1 MNTNWIV
8 LWLLATSLLLAAC
21 TQQQD
26 KDLQAIE
33 ALEAQLTQQFEQAAA
48 DSLLARYSAY
58 ERAYPEDTSRVA
70 AYRFASARLLLQ
82 LQRYEAS
89 AARLLELLRS
99 RQGSARA
106 AQLLAE
112 IYETKLD
119 QSQTALAVRQAM
131 VQTWPQDSLSQA
143 MSASLVAMPPI
154 QARLDTLLLK
164 LISPEDG
171 SISYTIADTYM
182 QQAEAFAA
190 VAGPVD
196 LSARLLYKA
205 AEIARALQA
214 YPRAVANYQWIAQQF
229 PKTEWGAKASFM
241 MAFTYDEDLQQLE
254 PARKAYEAFL
264 AMYPDDPFA
273 SDAAMLLDN
282 LGKSDA
288 EIMEKFQQ

>member
-1 MNTNWIV
+1 MTTNRITW
-8 LWLLATSLLLAAC
+8 WLLAISLLLAAC

-26 KDLQAIE
+26 KELQAIE
-33 ALEAQLTQQFEQAAA
+33 ALEVQLTQTFEQAAA

-58 ERAYPEDTSRVA
+58 ERNYPADTSRVA

-82 LQRYEAS
+82 LQRYESS
-89 AARLLELLRS
+89 ANRLLELLRA

-119 QSQTALAVRQAM
+119 QPQTALAVRQAM
-131 VQTWPQDSLSQA
+131 LLTWPQDSVSRQL
-143 MSASLVAMPPI
+143 SASLAAMPPI

-171 SISYTIADTYM
+171 SISYAIADTYM

-205 AEIARALQA
+205 TEIARALQA
-214 YPRAVANYQWIAQQF
+214 YPRAIANYQWIAQQF
-229 PKTEWGAKASFM
+229 PKTDWGAKASFM
-241 MAFTYDEDLQQLE
+241 MAFTYDEDLQQLDL
-254 PARKAYEAFL
+254 ARKAYEDFL
-264 AMYPDDPFA
+264 AAYPDDAFA
-273 SDAAMLLDN
+273 ADAAMLLEN

>member
-1 MNTNWIV
+1 MNTNWIA

-58 ERAYPEDTSRVA
+58 ERTYPEDTSRVA

-82 LQRYEAS
+82 LQRYETS

-99 RQGSARA
+99 GQGSARA

-131 VQTWPQDSLSQA
+131 VLTWPQDSLSQA
-143 MSASLVAMPPI
+143 VSASLAAVPSI

-171 SISYTIADTYM
+171 SISYTIADAYM

-229 PKTEWGAKASFM
+229 PKSAWGAKASFM

>member
-1 MNTNWIV
+1 MSTNKIM
-8 LWLLATSLLLAAC
+8 LWLLAGTLLLAAC

-26 KDLQAIE
+26 KDLQAIA
-33 ALEAQLTQQFEQAAA
+33 ALETQLAQNFETAAA

-58 ERAYPEDTSRVA
+58 ERSYPADSVRVA
-70 AYRFASARLLLQ
+70 AYRFASAQLLLQ
-82 LQRYEAS
+82 LQRYDAS
-89 AARLLELLRS
+89 ASRLLALLRS

-112 IYETKLD
+112 IYTTKLD
-119 QSQTALAVRQAM
+119 QPETALAVHQAM
-131 VQTWPQDSLSQA
+131 ILAWPADSLSQSL
-143 MSASLVAMPPI
+143 SAALAEVPPI

-171 SISYTIADTYM
+171 SISYGVADAYM

-190 VAGPVD
+190 VAGPVES
-196 LSARLLYKA
+196 SARLLYKA

-214 YPRAVANYQWIAQQF
+214 YPRAIANYQWIAQQL

-241 MAFTYDEDLQQLE
+241 VAFTYDEDLQQLE
-254 PARKAYEAFL
+254 PAREAYEAFL
-264 AMYPDDPFA
+264 AAYPDDPFA

-282 LGKSDA
+282 LGKSDE
-288 EIMEKFQQ
+288 EIMKKFQQ

>member
-1 MNTNWIV
+1 MNTNWIIGC
-8 LWLLATSLLLAAC
+8 LLSASLLLSAC

-33 ALEAQLTQQFEQAAA
+33 ALEAQLTQKFEQAAA
-48 DSLLARYSAY
+48 DSLLVRYSAY
-58 ERAYPEDTSRVA
+58 ERSYPADSSRVA

-82 LQRYEAS
+82 LQRYESS
-89 AARLLELLRS
+89 ANRLLELLRA
-99 RQGSARA
+99 RQGSAAA

-119 QSQTALAVRQAM
+119 QPQTALAVRQAM
-131 VQTWPQDSLSQA
+131 LLTWPQDSVSQQL
-143 MSASLVAMPPI
+143 SASLSGIQPV

-164 LISPEDG
+164 LVSPDDG
-171 SISYTIADTYM
+171 SISYLIADAYM

-214 YPRAVANYQWIAQQF
+214 YPRAIANYQWIVQQF
-229 PKTEWGAKASFM
+229 PGTDWGAKASFM
-241 MAFTYDEDLQQLE
+241 MAFTYDEDLKQLE
-254 PARKAYEAFL
+254 LARKAYEAFL
-264 AMYPDDPFA
+264 AAYPNDPFA
-273 SDAAMLLDN
+273 GDAAMLLDN